1 MEFRFKD
8 PRRDQWTANAVLGTS
23 DVGLTLEGPT
33 GENSS
38 LIMSVRRSYLQLLF
52 EVIGLPFLPIYND
65 YQYKWTWRP
74 DDKNA
79 ITVLGLGALD
89 DFELNTE
96 LAKDTAAEDYLSRV
110 AILDVLPISEQWNYM
125 QGLKWD
131 RYKEDGKWTFVL
143 SRNMLNNA
151 AFKHVDNDTDLPKTL
166 DYVSQEIENKFRAER
181 FRSGAADKRRRV
193 RRVCQVQQLHQKRS
207 LHSWTGVPGGE
218 ICIGFPN
225 GQIRGLFPSFQGHVE
240 QPIDPVGWGTRGR
253 GSFDGDPK

>member
-1 MEFRFKD
+1 MSSVMEFRFKD

-79 ITVLGLGALD
+79 VTVLGLGALD

-96 LAKDTAAEDYLSRV
+96 LAKDTAAEDYLNRV

-151 AFKHVDNDTDLPKTL
+151 AFKL
-166 DYVSQEIENKFRAER
+166 
-181 FRSGAADKRRRV
+181 
-193 RRVCQVQQLHQKRS
+193 S
-207 LHSWTGVPGGE
+207 LIH
-218 ICIGFPN
+218 I
-225 GQIRGLFPSFQGHVE
+225 
-240 QPIDPVGWGTRGR
+240 
-253 GSFDGDPK
+253 